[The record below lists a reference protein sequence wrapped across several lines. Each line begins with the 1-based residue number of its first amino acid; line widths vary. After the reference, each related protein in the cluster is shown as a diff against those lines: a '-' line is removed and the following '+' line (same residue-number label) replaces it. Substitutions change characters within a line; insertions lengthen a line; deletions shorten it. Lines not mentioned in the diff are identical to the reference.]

1 MVSGRQKKNLLVGL
15 DAESL
20 ESDSDGD
27 VLVNTVVPKVD
38 LALLRRDIRLRLQT
52 TMSRASENE
61 STTYTHPVQRVK
73 LTMYTKPERCPLSD
87 QSQQ

>member
-27 VLVNTVVPKVD
+27 VFVNTVVPKVD
-38 LALLRRDIRLRLQT
+38 LALLRRDVRLRL
-52 TMSRASENE
+52 
-61 STTYTHPVQRVK
+61 
-73 LTMYTKPERCPLSD
+73 
-87 QSQQ
+87 